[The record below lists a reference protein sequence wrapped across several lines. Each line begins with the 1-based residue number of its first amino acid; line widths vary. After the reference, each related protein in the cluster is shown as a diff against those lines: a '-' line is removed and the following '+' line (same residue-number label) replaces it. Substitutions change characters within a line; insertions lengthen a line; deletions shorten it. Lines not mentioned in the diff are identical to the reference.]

1 VIGLVLIAAGAIGW
15 WGWKTRDART
25 LRFGDVAAVVAALV
39 SLKLFSRG
47 DMLPALLA
55 IGGAGWWY
63 WFRKGG
69 ALPGR
74 PRDGMTREQASRL
87 LDVAPSASAE
97 EVRAAHRRLV
107 ARVHPDAGGSADL
120 TAQVNAARDALL
132 RR

>member
-1 VIGLVLIAAGAIGW
+1 MIGLVLIVAAAVAW
-15 WGWKTRDART
+15 WGWQTRDARN

-39 SLKLFSRG
+39 ALKLFSRHEV
-47 DMLPALLA
+47 LPGLLA

-63 WFRKGG
+63 WFRRGGG
-69 ALPGR
+69 AFPGTG
-74 PRDGMTREQASRL
+74 DGMSREQAGRL
-87 LDVAPSASAE
+87 LDVSPSASPE

-132 RR
+132 KR